1 MRRFVYGE
9 EGEYRSMK
17 VLTIRQ
23 PWASLIALGE
33 KHIETRS
40 WRTKYRGPL
49 LIHAG
54 KSVDNDI
61 CKIHPFT
68 DVLVNHGIIFQQ
80 DMPRGIIIAKCELV
94 DCQKIIEVDDLCG
107 AITESNLFV
116 DGNEYLFGDFT
127 PGRYAW
133 ILDNIEML
141 KEPIPAKGKLS
152 LWEYVG

>member
-1 MRRFVYGE
+1 
-9 EGEYRSMK
+9 MK

-40 WRTKYRGPL
+40 WKTKYRGPL

-54 KSVDNDI
+54 KSINKESCMYEPIKSVFE
-61 CKIHPFT
+61 K
-68 DVLVNHGIIFQQ
+68 HGYNYENLPIG
-80 DMPRGIIIAKCELV
+80 MIIAKCELAA
-94 DCQKIIEVDDLCG
+94 CQKIIENDGICG
-107 AITESNLFV
+107 ITDGHLLIN
-116 DGNEYLFGDFT
+116 GNEYLFGDYT
-127 PGRYAW
+127 PDRYAW

-152 LWEYVG
+152 LWEYKG